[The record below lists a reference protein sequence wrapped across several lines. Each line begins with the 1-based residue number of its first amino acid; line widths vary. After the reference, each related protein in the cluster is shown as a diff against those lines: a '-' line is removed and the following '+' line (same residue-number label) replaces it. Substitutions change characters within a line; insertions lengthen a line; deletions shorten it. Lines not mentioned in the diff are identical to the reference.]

1 MCDYK
6 SGAEQDLLCVR
17 ASRLHLRYLPA
28 IAHRRETG
36 GVCLRAM
43 RVCVFQRQRESRAG
57 RMGVR
62 FLCRCTA
69 NDKAPS
75 VCPSV
80 SDTEDE
86 ALALLVRQV
95 EKSGN
100 VQRWRG
106 VYGYSIVTTYHPPT
120 NLSHSY
126 LYVVLHE
133 SYLKMLAQR

>member
-1 MCDYK
+1 MSQSSTHARTPGRIISSWSHSRMYDYK

-17 ASRLHLRYLPA
+17 GSQLHLRYLPA

-43 RVCVFQRQRESRAG
+43 RVCISERESRAG

-69 NDKAPS
+69 NDKAPF

-80 SDTEDE
+80 SDTEDK
-86 ALALLVRQV
+86 ALTLLVRQV

-106 VYGYSIVTTYHPPT
+106 VYGYGNDISSS
-120 NLSHSY
+120 N
-126 LYVVLHE
+126 
-133 SYLKMLAQR
+133 